1 MTGKSQDSRF
11 WSAVNPS
18 FCSLAVAPPTQ
29 AIRRE
34 REFIEATSR
43 ITSFGVKSQRGDAI
57 SPLEIR
63 LTKNRLDLVA
73 LVLSTSED
81 AYLHVE
87 VILDLANK
95 LGYRGDNVAEVQV
108 LGMLA
113 EAAMQVPDFEPAADI
128 CERMIRLVDE
138 TGKRQRQNTKNGTPA
153 SVDSVKDV
161 CWKTCYQLG
170 KQSEFTDLAKR
181 MKFLAKALEYCPA
194 EMITEML
201 AVWRKL
207 EDGHIRLEEAAKHRR
222 DARIPEPEGSTRGH
236 RRTGSAASNSSVDG
250 LRGRTTAEQQL
261 LGSRTAA
268 RAAKTF
274 NKVAHD
280 FTARGFALPSLATP
294 HFSRP
299 ASAQSRSRP
308 DQSPARS
315 ETGSVNTLALRD
327 QLAGLGDGGEIK
339 QQARKA
345 LVKGVGWLL
354 GANEND
360 MKDMNR

>member
-1 MTGKSQDSRF
+1 MTGTSHL
-11 WSAVNPS
+11 PS
-18 FCSLAVAPPTQ
+18 CTLIAEPLSSLAVAPPTQ

-43 ITSFGVKSQRGDAI
+43 ITSFGVKSQRGDSI

-81 AYLHVE
+81 AYKHVE
-87 VILDLANK
+87 VILDLAHK
-95 LGYRGDNVAEVQV
+95 LGYRGDAVAEVQV

-113 EAAMQVPDFEPAADI
+113 ESAMQVPDYEPASEICDKMIHLVSEVGKKVNSTDADAV
-128 CERMIRLVDE
+128 R
-138 TGKRQRQNTKNGTPA
+138 
-153 SVDSVKDV
+153 DV

-170 KQSEFTDLAKR
+170 KQSEFADLTKR
-181 MKFLAKALEYCPA
+181 LNFLAKALEYCPP
-194 EMITEML
+194 EMMTELL

-207 EDGHIRLEEAAKHRR
+207 EDGQIRLEEAARHRR
-222 DARIPEPEGSTRGH
+222 VARIPEPEGSTRGH
-236 RRTGSAASNSSVDG
+236 KRTGSAASTTSTEG
-250 LRGRTTAEQQL
+250 RGRTTAEQQL

-268 RAAKTF
+268 RAAKTL

-280 FTARGFALPSLATP
+280 FSARGFALPSLATP

-299 ASAQSRSRP
+299 SSAQGRP
-308 DQSPARS
+308 ASPARS
-315 ETGSVNTLALRD
+315 DTGVHTPQAIRE
-327 QLAGLGDGGEIK
+327 QLAGLGDSQEIK

-354 GANEND
+354 GANENE
-360 MKDMNR
+360 MKEMKG